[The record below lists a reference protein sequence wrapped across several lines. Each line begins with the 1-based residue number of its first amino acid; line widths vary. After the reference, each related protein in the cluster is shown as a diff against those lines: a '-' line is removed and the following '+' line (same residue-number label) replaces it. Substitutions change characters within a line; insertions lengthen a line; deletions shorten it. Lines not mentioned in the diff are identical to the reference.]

1 MKILYR
7 ILVILLW
14 IPIILFF
21 IFGLPIVFIIS
32 PVIYLFTGRSKGLFF
47 DIYLNG
53 FEYLFVVVQRLAK
66 KGGEK

>member
-14 IPIILFF
+14 IPIILFL
-21 IFGLPIVFIIS
+21 IFGLPIALIIS
-32 PVIYLFTGRSKGLFF
+32 PVIYLFTGRTKGLFF

-53 FEYLFVVVQRLAK
+53 LEYLFNVVQRLAK
-66 KGGEK
+66 KGE

>member
-14 IPIILFF
+14 IPIILFLM
-21 IFGLPIVFIIS
+21 FGLPIALIIS

-53 FEYLFVVVQRLAK
+53 LEYLFNVVQRLAK
-66 KGGEK
+66 KGE

>member
-14 IPIILFF
+14 IPIILFLYL
-21 IFGLPIVFIIS
+21 GLPIAFIIS
-32 PVIYLFTGRSKGLFF
+32 PVIYLSTGRTKGLFF

-53 FEYLFVVVQRLAK
+53 LEYLFNVVQRLAK
-66 KGGEK
+66 KGE

>member
-14 IPIILFF
+14 IPIILFL
-21 IFGLPIVFIIS
+21 IFGLPIALIIS

-47 DIYLNG
+47 DIYLKG
-53 FEYLFVVVQRLAK
+53 LEYLFVVVQRLAK
-66 KGGEK
+66 KGE

>member
-21 IFGLPIVFIIS
+21 IFGLPIALIIS
-32 PVIYLFTGRSKGLFF
+32 PVIYLFKGRTKGLFLDMHF
-47 DIYLNG
+47 KTVDYL
-53 FEYLFVVVQRLAK
+53 LDVVEMLAK
-66 KGGEK
+66 KGE

>member
-14 IPIILFF
+14 IPIILFL
-21 IFGLPIVFIIS
+21 IFGLPIALIIS

-53 FEYLFVVVQRLAK
+53 LEYLFNVVQRLAK
-66 KGGEK
+66 KGE

>member
-14 IPIILFF
+14 IPVILFL
-21 IFGLPIVFIIS
+21 ILGLPIALIIS
-32 PVIYLFTGRSKGLFF
+32 PVIYIFTGRTKGLFF

-53 FEYLFVVVQRLAK
+53 LEYLFHVAQMLAK
-66 KGGEK
+66 KGE

>member
-14 IPIILFF
+14 IPTILFL
-21 IFGLPIVFIIS
+21 IFGLPIALIIS

-47 DIYLNG
+47 DFHVKGVDYLID
-53 FEYLFVVVQRLAK
+53 VAK
-66 KGGEK
+66 KLEKKGE

>member
-21 IFGLPIVFIIS
+21 IFGLPIALIIS

-53 FEYLFVVVQRLAK
+53 LEYLFVVVQRLAK
-66 KGGEK
+66 KGE

>member
-14 IPIILFF
+14 IPIILFY
-21 IFGLPIVFIIS
+21 IFGLPIVLIIS
-32 PVIYLFTGRSKGLFF
+32 PVIYLFTGRTKGLFF
-47 DIYLNG
+47 DMYLKG
-53 FEYLFVVVQRLAK
+53 LDYLIDVAVMLAK

>member
-14 IPIILFF
+14 IPIILFL
-21 IFGLPIVFIIS
+21 IFGLPIALIIS

-53 FEYLFVVVQRLAK
+53 LEYLFHVVQRLAK
-66 KGGEK
+66 KGE